1 MSEVAENIERIAVV
15 DLEPK
20 MRFDGRVTRIELYG
34 AFVDYGAERDG
45 LVHISQISQERVN
58 RVSDALSEGDEVS
71 VWVQEV
77 DKERG
82 RVRLT
87 MVEPPE
93 LTIEELEPNQMV
105 KGTVTKLVPY
115 GAFVDIGV
123 DRDGLIHVSE
133 MSDGFVSK
141 PSDVLSVGSELEVRV
156 VKVDQRKRRIELSL
170 LELPGQ
176 EQREPELD
184 LDDDEED
191 GETITAME
199 LALRSAM
206 ERQGRSIKVS
216 TSKKGRR
223 RRKSDIRREQASI
236 IARTLQSKKE

>member
-1 MSEVAENIERIAVV
+1 MSEVIENTERVAVV

-20 MRFDGRVTRIELYG
+20 MRFDGRVTRVELYG

-45 LVHISQISQERVN
+45 LVHISQISEERVN
-58 RVSDALSEGDEVS
+58 RVADALNEGDQVS
-71 VWVQEV
+71 VWVHQV
-77 DKERG
+77 DKQRG

-87 MVEPPE
+87 MIEPPE
-93 LTIEELEPNQMV
+93 LTIEELEPNQLV
-105 KGTVTKLVPY
+105 TGTVTKLVPY

-133 MSDGFVSK
+133 LSDGFVRK
-141 PSDVLSVGSELEVRV
+141 PSDVLSVGSQLEVRV
-156 VKVDQRKRRIELSL
+156 VKVDQQKRRIELSL

-176 EQREPELD
+176 EEPEPELEG
-184 LDDDEED
+184 DDEEEGD
-191 GETITAME
+191 TMTAME
-199 LALRSAM
+199 LAWRSAM
-206 ERQGRSIKVS
+206 ERQGMSIKVP
-216 TSKKGRR
+216 TNKQGRR